1 MGRIKMS
8 RRIMTIV
15 SALTIVVIALMVV
28 DTAEAKI
35 VENGLVHYWSF
46 DNVKKNTVPDL
57 AGNNDVEL
65 VRGKSPPLLGGGQ
78 SDPKIVE
85 GRMGQAVEFDGDG
98 DYAQSSKEIE
108 ITGSDPRTL
117 SAWVRF
123 NKFFLKQVPVGWG
136 WEGETPQICEG
147 ELYAITAWDG
157 PRIALWGIC
166 NDHVST
172 KNFEQD
178 TWAHVTATYDNE
190 TELKIY
196 VDGEEA
202 YNKTDV
208 NPLKTGDAQMT
219 LGKKIFTFP
228 DRAWT
233 NGVVDEVA
241 IYDRALNPDE
251 VMQNFMADEFGAVAV
266 GSAGK
271 LTTAWGKIKGTPQ

>member
-1 MGRIKMS
+1 MINK
-8 RRIMTIV
+8 IMTIV
-15 SALTIVVIALMVV
+15 SALAIILTGQIVSVADAGVV
-28 DTAEAKI
+28 TD
-35 VENGLVHYWSF
+35 GLIGYWSF
-46 DNVKKNTVPDL
+46 DDVRGDVAPDIV
-57 AGNNDVEL
+57 GDNDVILMRGESPEL
-65 VRGKSPPLLGGGQ
+65 FEAGP
-78 SDPKIVE
+78 SDPQIMSGKI
-85 GRMGQAVEFDGDG
+85 GMGVEFDGDG
-98 DYAQSSKEIE
+98 DYAQSINN
-108 ITGSDPRTL
+108 IPIVGAAPRTL
-117 SAWVRF
+117 SAWVKF
-123 NKFFLKQVPVGWG
+123 NGFVSQKQVPVGWG

-202 YNKTDV
+202 YNKTDI

-251 VMQNFMADEFGAVAV
+251 VMQNFMAGEFGAVAV

>member
-1 MGRIKMS
+1 MS
-8 RRIMTIV
+8 RRIMPIV

-136 WEGETPQICEG
+136 WEGETAQICQG
-147 ELYAITAWDG
+147 ELYGITAWDG
-157 PRIALWGIC
+157 AGIALWGIC
-166 NDHVST
+166 NDHVAPRR
-172 KNFEQD
+172 FEPD
-178 TWAHVTATYDNE
+178 TWTHVTATYDKK

-196 VDGEEA
+196 VDGELV
-202 YNKTDV
+202 YDNQKI
-208 NPLKTGDAQMT
+208 NPLQTGEETRAT
-219 LGKKIFTFP
+219 FGKKIFTFP
-228 DRAWT
+228 DRAWMD
-233 NGVVDEVA
+233 GAVDEVA
-241 IYDRALNPDE
+241 IYDRPLTAGE
-251 VMQNFMADEFGAVAV
+251 VEQNFQSGGFSVDPVRRLAVTWGA
-266 GSAGK
+266 
-271 LTTAWGKIKGTPQ
+271 IKDSR